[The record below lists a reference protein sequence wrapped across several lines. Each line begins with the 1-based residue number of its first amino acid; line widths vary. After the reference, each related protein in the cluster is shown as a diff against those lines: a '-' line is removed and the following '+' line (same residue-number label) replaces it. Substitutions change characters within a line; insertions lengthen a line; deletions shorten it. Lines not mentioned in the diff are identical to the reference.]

1 MAIVSEPCLSYGEDL
16 SALLDG
22 ELDSAREAEL
32 RAHLAACEACRT
44 HLASLA
50 SVNDGLRALAG
61 RPVPGNLEA
70 QLFARIARERGNGAA
85 ALSRR
90 RSLRG
95 RRLGATFAVAA
106 LAAAAALALYLG
118 VVRNPTPVEPGPA
131 IAQQPAPPL
140 PEPTPVAPR
149 VQEPAASQ
157 LAESAPAP
165 QDGMDTEPDL
175 EAASDE
181 DLAVATELETLD
193 ELDDLDVIA
202 NLEVLERM
210 EVGGNDAG

>member
-32 RAHLAACEACRT
+32 RAHLVACEPCRT
-44 HLASLA
+44 HFASLA
-50 SVNDGLRALAG
+50 GVNDGLRALAG
-61 RPVPGNLEA
+61 RPVPANLEA
-70 QLFARIARERGNGAA
+70 RLFARIATERRTGAA
-85 ALSRR
+85 SLTRR

-106 LAAAAALALYLG
+106 LAAAAAVALYLG
-118 VVRNPTPVEPGPA
+118 VVRNPAPDEPGPA

-140 PEPTPVAPR
+140 PEPAPVAPR

-165 QDGMDTEPDL
+165 QDEMDTEPVL

-202 NLEVLERM
+202 NLELLERL